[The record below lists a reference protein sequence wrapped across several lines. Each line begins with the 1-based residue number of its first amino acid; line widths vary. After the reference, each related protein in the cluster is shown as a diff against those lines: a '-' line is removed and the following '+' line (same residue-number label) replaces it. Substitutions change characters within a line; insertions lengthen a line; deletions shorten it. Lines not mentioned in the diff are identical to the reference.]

1 MKTSELAGALLDY
14 WVARAMGYQTDI
26 KKIKPGGD
34 WCDIEM
40 RNVAPPDF
48 TISGEN
54 SACDIAMVPNAIREF
69 PACVIGQKIG
79 RGKHPYRSSWFYP
92 SKVWD
97 HGGPII
103 ERERIQIG
111 PPTQQVHHNGG
122 PNAGWG
128 ESGIWSAC
136 TWHKGADGK
145 RAIGHDKDSPLVA
158 AMRCYVRSKFGDEV
172 EADPVGAQERKVDG
186 SS

>member
-1 MKTSELAGALLDY
+1 MKTAELTGALLDY

-26 KKIKPGGD
+26 TKIKPGGD

-48 TISGEN
+48 TISGEH

-79 RGKHPYRSSWFYP
+79 RGKYPYRSSWFYP

-103 ERERIQIG
+103 EREKIDLMHVEHRPAMG
-111 PPTQQVHHNGG
+111 GKPTE
-122 PNAGWG
+122 PWNASMQALSIDNPDWDSM
-128 ESGIWSAC
+128 SG
-136 TWHKGADGK
+136 TT
-145 RAIGHDKDSPLVA
+145 PLEA
-158 AMRCYVRSKFGDEV
+158 AMRAFVGSRFGV
-172 EADPVGAQERKVDG
+172 TVDDMLAAAWVK
-186 SS
+186 SAPPNIREISR